1 MKNEKPTEPINQSAQ
16 HIIDLIRNRRNEL
29 IKDFLDERNILEFF
43 AQEYNR
49 KELNAYK
56 IEVIKKELK
65 ELLIAPVS
73 TGHYATLI
81 ALLEL
86 EANEEI
92 LEMHRDLFERDVKAI
107 MKKHV

>member
-1 MKNEKPTEPINQSAQ
+1 MKKEKSTERIDQSAE
-16 HIIDLIRNRRNEL
+16 HIIDLVRNRRNEL
-29 IKDFLDERNILEFF
+29 IKDFLDERNIIEFF

-49 KELNAYK
+49 KELNRYK

-65 ELLIAPVS
+65 ELLIAPVN

-81 ALLEL
+81 SMLEL
-86 EANEEI
+86 ESNEEI
-92 LEMHRDLFERDVKAI
+92 LEMHRDLFDRDVKAI